1 MLLSFASGLIS
12 DSLVK
17 NRYPACSIVKEDYK
31 QIDASAVVQNGGGV
45 QVVDKKYRV
54 VYSKGIDTIGKERLT
69 AEEFTR
75 FLTESKSKPYHY
87 DILYQPKSEFWLIVT
102 FPTSIRLD
110 FSLVHNKEATADDF
124 KQAGRTIAFV
134 MLCYLLVL
142 ELFAFIYS
150 RITAS
155 GITVPLKKLCDGTRL
170 LREGDYSVRVDL
182 RLKNEFA
189 ELQNTFN
196 DMAARIEHEIS
207 LRKKSEEDRRQLILD
222 ISHDLKNP
230 MSGIQGYG
238 ELLKKKTGMTEQ
250 ERNEYI
256 DVILSNGKRANQLL
270 TELFELSRL
279 DSPEF
284 LLKPV
289 KTDICEYT
297 RLICAELVPQIEH
310 EGFKYEFDIPEE
322 SVYVLLDPHQF
333 SRVIQNLANNAMR
346 YNSKG
351 TLITVSLTVQNSQAV
366 INFSDDGVGIPSH
379 FADSIFKPFVR
390 ADDSRNSKT
399 GGSGLGLSIAKKIT
413 KVHGGDLIL
422 CLKESNGSTFRI
434 IIPTI

>member
-142 ELFAFIYS
+142 ELFAFI
-150 RITAS
+150 
-155 GITVPLKKLCDGTRL
+155 
-170 LREGDYSVRVDL
+170 
-182 RLKNEFA
+182 
-189 ELQNTFN
+189 
-196 DMAARIEHEIS
+196 
-207 LRKKSEEDRRQLILD
+207 
-222 ISHDLKNP
+222 
-230 MSGIQGYG
+230 
-238 ELLKKKTGMTEQ
+238 
-250 ERNEYI
+250 
-256 DVILSNGKRANQLL
+256 
-270 TELFELSRL
+270 
-279 DSPEF
+279 
-284 LLKPV
+284 
-289 KTDICEYT
+289 
-297 RLICAELVPQIEH
+297 
-310 EGFKYEFDIPEE
+310 
-322 SVYVLLDPHQF
+322 
-333 SRVIQNLANNAMR
+333 
-346 YNSKG
+346 
-351 TLITVSLTVQNSQAV
+351 
-366 INFSDDGVGIPSH
+366 
-379 FADSIFKPFVR
+379 
-390 ADDSRNSKT
+390 
-399 GGSGLGLSIAKKIT
+399 
-413 KVHGGDLIL
+413 
-422 CLKESNGSTFRI
+422 
-434 IIPTI
+434 